1 MRTVQIGDINNFMNN
16 VFIIL
21 VKPQLGQNIGSVAR
35 VMKNLN
41 YKNLR
46 IVNPRDGWPN
56 QDVISTAAG
65 ADDILTSTR
74 VFDSVSEACNDLN
87 YLFASSARKRDLSIK
102 TLSLVD
108 TISSLDKIKFFRN
121 NFKFGILFGCE
132 SSGLSNKDLIA
143 ANQLINIPSNSDFS
157 SLNIS
162 HAVSL
167 ICWEFFKYF
176 NDLNLEDN
184 SKFFQNESPTMK
196 DMDYFYKNL
205 FDKLDNSGF
214 FHSDFMKN
222 SIMKNIKV
230 LFNRAELSSQEIKT
244 LSGIIKSLYEY
255 NKQA

>member
-1 MRTVQIGDINNFMNN
+1 MDN

-41 YKNLR
+41 FKNLR

-56 QDVISTAAG
+56 EDVISTAAG
-65 ADDILTSTR
+65 ADDVITNTK
-74 VFDSVSEACNDLN
+74 VFDNVSEACNDLN
-87 YLFASSARKRDLSIK
+87 YLFASSARKRDLNIK
-102 TLSLVD
+102 TLNLVN
-108 TISSLDKIKFFRN
+108 TVSSLNKTEFSRN
-121 NFKFGILFGCE
+121 DFKCGILFGCE
-132 SSGLSNKDLIA
+132 SSGLSNEDLIT
-143 ANQLINIPSNSDFS
+143 ANQLIYIPSNSDFS

-167 ICWEFFKYF
+167 ICWEFFKFF
-176 NDLNLEDN
+176 NNLILDQN
-184 SKFFQNESPTMK
+184 SKISLNTSPTIK

-205 FDKLDNSGF
+205 CEKLNNSGF
-214 FHSDFMKN
+214 FHSDFMKK
-222 SIMKNIKV
+222 SIMENIKV

-244 LSGIIKSLYEY
+244 LNGIIKSLYEY